1 MHSQAIPGIPSY
13 HVMLKPRGAICNLDC
28 TYCYY
33 LKKEDLY
40 PGSSFRMSDEVL
52 EAFTRQY
59 IESQQG
65 PEVVF
70 GWQGG
75 EPTLMGLDFFRRA
88 VTLQQ
93 KHAPPGVKV
102 SNTLQTNGVQ
112 LDADWCRF
120 FAKNDF
126 LVGISI
132 DGPKD
137 LHDAYR
143 VDKGGKPTFDAVM
156 AGVRRLQEHGVEFN
170 VLTTVHAANAPHP
183 LRVYRFLRDELGTR
197 FVQFIPIV
205 ERKGA
210 VASPESVPSL
220 AYGDFLCAVFDEWV
234 RRDVG
239 HTFVQIF
246 DVALAAWAKQNPGLC
261 IFQKTCGTALA
272 MEHNGD
278 VYSCDHFVTPSYL
291 LGNIKDRALPVM
303 VDSDDQRAFGAAKRM
318 TLPRYCRSC
327 EVRFACN
334 GGCPKNRFISTPDDE
349 PGLNYLCAGYKR
361 FFTHVGPAMQW
372 MAEALQDER
381 PPAGI
386 MAEVPTPGV

>member
-88 VTLQQ
+88 VTLQK

-205 ERKGA
+205 EREGA

-239 HTFVQIF
+239 RTFVQIF

-349 PGLNYLCAGYKR
+349 PGLNYLCEGYKR

-372 MAEALQDER
+372 MAAALQDER